1 MPDYGKITLIKDGNN
16 SGDSALSPDQMS
28 LAISNVSTAGF
39 EIHNLLE
46 DKPSKRFSYERSVPS
61 TKPCLPVLFIHKGH
75 AILGGSSTGK
85 PGLWAADLEYPIH
98 LLDHD
103 GEIKSFSHFY
113 VLLDHQSGADVILAL
128 AVRPF
133 MPLLGVTHSLLGLL

>member
-1 MPDYGKITLIKDGNN
+1 
-16 SGDSALSPDQMS
+16 MS

-39 EIHNLLE
+39 EIHDLLG
-46 DKPSKRFSYERSVPS
+46 DKPSKRFSYDRSVPS
-61 TKPCLPVLFIHKGH
+61 AKPCLPVLFIHKGH

-103 GEIKSFSHFY
+103 GEINCFSHFHG
-113 VLLDHQSGADVILAL
+113 LLDHQLGAHVILAL
-128 AVRPF
+128 AVRPIHAIVGCYSF
-133 MPLLGVTHSLLGLL
+133 IARITMIAHQTGF